1 VNLLLYGPPGSGKGT
16 QAERLHARFHIPH
29 IATGDILR
37 AEVASRTELGRK
49 AQPIMAAGGY
59 VPDDIMIG
67 IIRNRLAQPDC
78 AAGFLI
84 DGFPRTIPQAE
95 ALDALLLELGKRFD
109 RVLYLK
115 VETAELVKRLAG
127 RMTCPVDQKTYPS
140 GTGACPVHGVPL
152 EQREDDKPAAVERRI
167 EIFLEKTLPLLDYYG
182 HKGLVSE
189 IDGLGTI
196 DEIFARVLASLPA
209 GGEVGARSAPGG
221 DAQSTA
227 KRPKKP

>member
-1 VNLLLYGPPGSGKGT
+1 
-16 QAERLHARFHIPH
+16 
-29 IATGDILR
+29 
-37 AEVASRTELGRK
+37 
-49 AQPIMAAGGY
+49 M
-59 VPDDIMIG
+59 
-67 IIRNRLAQPDC
+67 
-78 AAGFLI
+78 

-109 RVLYLK
+109 RVLNLK

-140 GTGACPVHGVPL
+140 GTESCPVHGVQL

-182 HKGLVSE
+182 RKGLVSE

-196 DEIFARVLASLPA
+196 DEIFARVLSAVGQA
-209 GGEVGARSAPGG
+209 GEVKA
-221 DAQSTA
+221 
-227 KRPKKP
+227 

>member
-16 QAERLHARFHIPH
+16 QAEMLHSRFDIPH

-37 AEVASRTELGRK
+37 AEVAAGTPLGRK

-78 AAGFLI
+78 ATGFVM

-95 ALDALLLELGKRFD
+95 ALDALLQELGKRFD

-115 VETAELVKRLAG
+115 VDTAELVKRLAG
-127 RMTCPVDQKTYPS
+127 RMTCPVDQKTYPP
-140 GTGACPVHGVPL
+140 GTTKCPVDGATLV
-152 EQREDDKPAAVERRI
+152 QREDDKPEAVQRRI
-167 EIFLEKTLPLLDYYG
+167 EIFLEKTLPLVDYYRRQA
-182 HKGLVSE
+182 LVSE

-196 DEIFARVLASLPA
+196 EEIFARVLAALPA
-209 GGEVGARSAPGG
+209 SGEVARSAGG
-221 DAQSTA
+221 GGPA
-227 KRPKKP
+227 R